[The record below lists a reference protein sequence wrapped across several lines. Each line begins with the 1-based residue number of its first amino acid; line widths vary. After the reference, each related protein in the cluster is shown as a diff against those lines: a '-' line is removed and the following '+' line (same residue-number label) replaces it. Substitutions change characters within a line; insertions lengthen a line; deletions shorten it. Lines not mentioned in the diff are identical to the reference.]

1 MQEIVPVSWGRD
13 GTQISSLTEEAKA
26 NDSACWL

>member
-1 MQEIVPVSWGRD
+1 MQEIVPVSCGCD

-26 NDSACWL
+26 IDFACWL